1 MRILHLVGRSH
12 HRGAELFALELAS
25 ELDAYGHTSELL
37 AVGPGRDGGTE
48 AELETI
54 VDAVDHSPLVLA
66 RAALRLRRRLRRQ
79 GVDVVLAHGG
89 SGLQVVCLASL
100 GLARRDRP
108 AIVYQLI
115 MGMPVDER
123 GRIWARWLRHILNRS
138 AAVVSLTDALSAEVR
153 GLGYRGPIRLVA
165 NARISDRFTAV
176 DRAEATSTLR
186 SEIGVATSTALLG
199 FVGHLVEQKRPD
211 VAVEVVRLLVAM
223 GLDVHLVVV
232 GDGVLAVDLREQ
244 IRRDGLG
251 DVVTLLGHRDDV
263 EHVLGGVD
271 LVLLTSSSEGMPG
284 VAIEAQMAG
293 CPVVSFPVGGV
304 SEVVCHGETG
314 VVLQS
319 HDPAAMA
326 DEVRRLLHDQPTLAL
341 MGKEARERSERF
353 TMSRAGLAYHEVLT
367 AVGRETADNRE
378 R

>member
-1 MRILHLVGRSH
+1 M
-12 HRGAELFALELAS
+12 
-25 ELDAYGHTSELL
+25 
-37 AVGPGRDGGTE
+37 
-48 AELETI
+48 
-54 VDAVDHSPLVLA
+54 
-66 RAALRLRRRLRRQ
+66 
-79 GVDVVLAHGG
+79 
-89 SGLQVVCLASL
+89 
-100 GLARRDRP
+100 
-108 AIVYQLI
+108 
-115 MGMPVDER
+115 
-123 GRIWARWLRHILNRS
+123 
-138 AAVVSLTDALSAEVR
+138 
-153 GLGYRGPIRLVA
+153 A